1 MNFID
6 IFIAAAFL
14 VFGWIGF
21 RRGILRT
28 VLSIVGLLVG
38 GAAGAIATPSIQ
50 SLISSSSFGFK
61 PTIGLTTII
70 LGASLGMFL
79 FGILGSFLRVVLLP
93 LPFMKTIDSLIGF
106 GLAIVA
112 VASISSTLSSAAQVI
127 PNKTVNNLFSQS
139 QLISQIEQYLP
150 DRFKNAAQ
158 KIQNVI
164 TDSPLP
170 EVFRSLVESRI
181 APSQL
186 AEDVNVPEIV
196 NQSVASTVRIDGIAE
211 SCSAAM
217 VGTGFIISPE
227 RVITN
232 AHVVAGVKDPVV
244 TLSNTKIQLGGKVI
258 AIDRKKDVAVVY
270 VPGLNGDELTFIG
283 PATPNEIGFVV
294 GYPNGGSLSTTA
306 VSVSSEF
313 ESFGTD
319 IDGNGETKRD
329 VIVFGGDVRPGNSGG
344 PLLNQQGQV
353 LGVVFAADAQNKN
366 TGYAISPGEV
376 IKFITDAKSKT
387 EQISTGD
394 CAKTRS

>member
-6 IFIAAAFL
+6 VFIAAAFL

-28 VLSIVGLLVG
+28 VLSIIGLLVG

-50 SLISSSSFGFK
+50 SLISNNAFGFK
-61 PTIGLTTII
+61 PTIGLTSII

-93 LPFMKTIDSLIGF
+93 FPFMKTIDSLIGY
-106 GLAIVA
+106 GLAIIA

-139 QLISQIEQYLP
+139 QFIAQIDLYLP
-150 DRFKNAAQ
+150 ERFKNAAQ

-170 EVFRSLVESRI
+170 EVFKSLVESRI
-181 APSQL
+181 TPTQL
-186 AEDVNVPEIV
+186 ESDVAIPEIV
-196 NQSVASTVRIDGIAE
+196 TKSVASTVRIDGIAE

-217 VGTGFIISPE
+217 VGTGFIVSPE

-232 AHVVAGVKDPVV
+232 AHVVAGVIDPVV
-244 TLSNTKIQLGGKVI
+244 TVSNSKTQLSGKVI
-258 AIDRKKDVAVVY
+258 AIDRKKDIAIIY
-270 VPGLNGDELTFIG
+270 VPGLNGEKLTFIG

-294 GYPNGGSLSTTA
+294 GYPNGGNLRTSA

-313 ESFGTD
+313 ESIGTD

-344 PLLNQQGQV
+344 PLLNEQGQV
-353 LGVVFAADAQNKN
+353 LGVVFAADAENKN
-366 TGYAISPGEV
+366 TGYALAPSEV
-376 IKFITDAKSKT
+376 AKLVSET
-387 EQISTGD
+387 SSVMEAIETGN
-394 CAKTRS
+394 CAKAS

>member
-28 VLSIVGLLVG
+28 VLSIIGLVVG

-50 SLISSSSFGFK
+50 SLISSGTFGFK

-93 LPFMKTIDSLIGF
+93 FPFMKTIDSLIGF
-106 GLAIVA
+106 VLAIVA

-127 PNKTVNNLFSQS
+127 PNKTVNNLFAES
-139 QLISQIEQYLP
+139 QLISQINQFLP

-186 AEDVNVPEIV
+186 AEDINVPEIV
-196 NQSVASTVRIDGIAE
+196 NQSVASTVRIDGISE

-217 VGTGFIISPE
+217 VGTGFIVSNE

-232 AHVVAGVKDPVV
+232 AHVVAGVKEPVI
-244 TLSNTKIQLGGKVI
+244 TLSGTKTQLGGKVI
-258 AIDRKKDVAVVY
+258 AIDRKKDIAVIY
-270 VPGLNGDELTFIG
+270 VPGLNGERLTFIG
-283 PATPNEIGFVV
+283 PVSPNEIGFVV
-294 GYPNGGSLSTTA
+294 GYPNGGVLRTNA

-313 ESFGTD
+313 ESVGTD

-344 PLLNQQGQV
+344 PLLNEQGQV
-353 LGVVFAADAQNKN
+353 LGVVFAADAENKN
-366 TGYAISPGEV
+366 TGYALAPSEV
-376 IKFITDAKSKT
+376 ASLVSETSSK
-387 EQISTGD
+387 IDLVDTGS
-394 CAKTRS
+394 CAKAR

>member
-14 VFGWIGF
+14 IFGWIGF

-28 VLSIVGLLVG
+28 ILSIIGLIVG

-50 SLISSSSFGFK
+50 SLISNNAFGFK
-61 PTIGLTTII
+61 PTIGLTSII

-93 LPFMKTIDSLIGF
+93 FPFMKTIDSLIGF

-139 QLISQIEQYLP
+139 QLISQIDQYLP
-150 DRFKNAAQ
+150 ERFKDAAQ

-170 EVFRSLVESRI
+170 EVFKSLVESRI
-181 APSQL
+181 TPTQL
-186 AEDVNVPEIV
+186 ESDVAIPEIV
-196 NQSVASTVRIDGIAE
+196 TKSVASTVRIDGIAE

-217 VGTGFIISPE
+217 VGTGFIVSPE

-232 AHVVAGVKDPVV
+232 AHVVAGVKEPVI
-244 TLSNTKIQLGGKVI
+244 TLFNSQTQLGGRVI
-258 AIDRKKDVAVVY
+258 AIDRKKDIAIIF
-270 VPGLNGDELTFIG
+270 VPGLTGEKLTFIG
-283 PATPNEIGFVV
+283 PVTPNEIGFVV
-294 GYPNGGSLSTTA
+294 GYPNGGNLRTMP
-306 VSVSSEF
+306 VSVTSEF
-313 ESFGTD
+313 ESIGTD
-319 IDGNGETKRD
+319 IDGNGETRRE
-329 VIVFGGDVRPGNSGG
+329 VIVFGGDVKPGNSGG
-344 PLLNQQGQV
+344 PLLNDQGQV
-353 LGVVFAADAQNKN
+353 LGVVFAADAENKN
-366 TGYAISPGEV
+366 TGYALAPSEVAKLVSETSSVMQAIETGE
-376 IKFITDAKSKT
+376 
-387 EQISTGD
+387 
-394 CAKTRS
+394 CAKAS

>member
-6 IFIAAAFL
+6 VFIAAAFL

-28 VLSIVGLLVG
+28 VLSIIGLLVG

-50 SLISSSSFGFK
+50 SLISNNAFGFK
-61 PTIGLTTII
+61 PTIGLTSII

-93 LPFMKTIDSLIGF
+93 FPFMKTIDSLIGF
-106 GLAIVA
+106 GLAIIA

-139 QLISQIEQYLP
+139 QFIAQIDLYLP
-150 DRFKNAAQ
+150 ERFKNAAQ

-170 EVFRSLVESRI
+170 EVFKSLVESRI
-181 APSQL
+181 TPTQL
-186 AEDVNVPEIV
+186 ESDVAIPEIV
-196 NQSVASTVRIDGIAE
+196 TKSVASTVRIDGIAE

-217 VGTGFIISPE
+217 VGTGFIVSPE

-232 AHVVAGVKDPVV
+232 AHVVAGVIDPVV
-244 TLSNTKIQLGGKVI
+244 TVSNSKTQLSGKVI
-258 AIDRKKDVAVVY
+258 AIDRKKDIAIIY
-270 VPGLNGDELTFIG
+270 VPGLNGEKLTFIG

-294 GYPNGGSLSTTA
+294 GYPNGGSLRISA

-313 ESFGTD
+313 ESIGTD
-319 IDGNGETKRD
+319 IDGNGKTKRD

-344 PLLNQQGQV
+344 PLLNEQGQV
-353 LGVVFAADAQNKN
+353 LGVVFAADAENKN
-366 TGYAISPGEV
+366 TGYALAPSEV
-376 IKFITDAKSKT
+376 AKLVSET
-387 EQISTGD
+387 SSVMEAIETGN
-394 CAKTRS
+394 CAKAS